1 MKNKFYQYLELVKNL
16 SKEKKIQITVICSVI
31 FVFLLLSIY
40 IIDLIIYKDS
50 RIKNRL
56 AQKFCD
62 CTLKNSIQ
70 KGSFEEIEEGFQYA
84 IGLEDC
90 YAVEFKKYN
99 KGLTELEKEAF
110 IEDVMERVFK
120 KCPANVEKVFGARNN
135 Q

>member
-1 MKNKFYQYLELVKNL
+1 MKNKFYQYIEQLKSL
-16 SKEKKIQITVICSVI
+16 SKEKKIQITVISSVAMI
-31 FVFLLLSIY
+31 FLILSIF

-70 KGSFEEIEEGFQYA
+70 KGSFEEVEEGFQYA
-84 IGLEDC
+84 SGLDDC

-99 KGLTELEKEAF
+99 KGLTDLEKEAF
-110 IEDVMERVFK
+110 IEDVQDRVFK
-120 KCPANVEKVFGARNN
+120 KCPASVEKVFGITNN